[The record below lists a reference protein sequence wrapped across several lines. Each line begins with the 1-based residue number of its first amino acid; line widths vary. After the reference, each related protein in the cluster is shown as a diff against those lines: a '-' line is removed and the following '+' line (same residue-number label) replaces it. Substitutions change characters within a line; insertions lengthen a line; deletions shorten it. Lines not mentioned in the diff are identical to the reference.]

1 MKAVRMTA
9 KWCSP
14 CSGLKKTLES
24 KGITIEAVDIDENR
38 EMAMKY
44 GVRGIP
50 TILFLDDDGLEVDTR
65 IVGAELTDAQYT
77 KLKELSI

>member
-9 KWCSP
+9 SWCQP
-14 CSGLKKTLES
+14 CKSLARTLDLQ
-24 KGITIEAVDIDENR
+24 GINIEAVDIDENR

-44 GVRGIP
+44 NIRGVP
-50 TILFLDDDGLEVDTR
+50 TILILDDDGVEVER
-65 IVGAELTDAQYT
+65 IVGAMPNDAQFE